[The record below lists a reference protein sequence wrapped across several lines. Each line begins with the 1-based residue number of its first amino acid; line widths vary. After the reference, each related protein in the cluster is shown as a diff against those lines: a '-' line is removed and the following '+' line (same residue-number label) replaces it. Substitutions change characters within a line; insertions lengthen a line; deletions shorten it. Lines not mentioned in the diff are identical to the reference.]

1 MSLQTFIALAAA
13 AASAAYLLREFV
25 IDSGTRSSSC
35 GGCAKGPCP
44 LTKASAVGSTPV
56 PES

>member
-1 MSLQTFIALAAA
+1 MSLQTFIALTAA

-25 IDSGTRSSSC
+25 IDNSARSC

-44 LTKASAVGSTPV
+44 LTKASAGGPTPV
-56 PES
+56 PGS